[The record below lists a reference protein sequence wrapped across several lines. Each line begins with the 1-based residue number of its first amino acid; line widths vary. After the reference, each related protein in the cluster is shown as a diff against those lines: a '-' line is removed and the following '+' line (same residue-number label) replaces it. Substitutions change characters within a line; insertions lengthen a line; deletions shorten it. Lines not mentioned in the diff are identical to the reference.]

1 MTVCCY
7 HVTYVFQ
14 SESTLYICLNIKEPL
29 ARNRCNIWS
38 LSDSNRTPTN
48 NHLVHKQTLNHFTK
62 LTKRFSSV
70 VSTYLYCAFD
80 CMLLSCHVCI
90 SEWIHTLYLLECQ
103 IPCSKQVRYLK
114 FKWLKQHLNPQP
126 LSLKMNTRPFG
137 QTDQK
142 TELCYEYLSVL
153 CISLHVIII
162 SCTHFRVNAHSIFA
176 WLSRNSLLKTGWHL
190 NFKWLKQDLNPQPLS
205 SKTNTQQFAQ
215 TDQRIEV
222 CCEYLS
228 VQCICIY
235 FIIMWNRHFR
245 VNSYSMF
252 SWMSRNSLFEAGVKS
267 EVWMVAMGLK
277 PTTT

>member
-1 MTVCCY
+1 MHLTVCYY
-7 HVTYVFQ
+7 HVTYAFQ
-14 SESTLYICLNIKEPL
+14 SESTLYICLNVKFL
-29 ARNRCNIWS
+29 AQNRCDIWS
-38 LSDSNRTPTN
+38 LSDWNSTWTH
-48 NHLVHKQTLNHFTK
+48 NHLVWKWTLDHLAK
-62 LTKRFSSV
+62 LTKRLSCV
-70 VSTYLYCAFD
+70 MSTYLYCAFH
-80 CMLLSCHVCI
+80 CMLLLFHVRI
-90 SEWIHTLYLLECQ
+90 SEWMHTLYLPDCQ
-103 IPCSKQVRYLK
+103 GTPCSKQ
-114 FKWLKQHLNPQP
+114 
-126 LSLKMNTRPFG
+126 
-137 QTDQK
+137 
-142 TELCYEYLSVL
+142 
-153 CISLHVIII
+153 
-162 SCTHFRVNAHSIFA
+162 A
-176 WLSRNSLLKTGWHL
+176 WHL